1 MQNRANASVPP
12 QHLPVS
18 ARGLLVLC
26 LALLPCLTAPAA
38 DAPAAGPV
46 LASFAQGP
54 AKWQRREWSAAGTAQ
69 TSPLGTAPAPQGQ
82 GTWLRLPVTLP
93 AHNEFVAPVETSWQG
108 WQELVFR
115 MVLPE
120 GLPPRTVL
128 CLFTKDRD
136 HLWRQVRRLAPPP
149 RGALV
154 EITAPIGGPEAG
166 QTWTPSG
173 HERPWHPLTSS
184 SLVEYGISIEL
195 DTGATDRFEGD
206 ILLADVSLRRQGLV
220 HPENS
225 IRDLQISPRAPRVGT
240 RFEVTFRLGDDY
252 RDPFSAD
259 SVRVEAAITTPAGA
273 TETVRGFYY
282 EGFLY
287 HPQESDITRTLS
299 PYGAPAFKVRYVP
312 RVPGRHGVRVTATV
326 EGRTL
331 TPPPLEFVALPAD
344 ADYRGFVRRDPKYP
358 PYLMWDDGTHFWSQ
372 GLNVRSP
379 FDTRYM
385 QVVPYSRWRD
395 EGLALYDRLFARY
408 RENGVRVVEVWMSS
422 WWLALEWINDAPGF
436 HGVGYYNPYRAW
448 MLDHIL
454 EEAEKSGVYVILVLN
469 NHGKFGALNDT
480 EWARNPYNRSNGG
493 FLDSCEEYFT
503 NDRARAAFRQTCDY
517 IVARW
522 SASPHLLMWK
532 LFSEVDLTGTSYDFY
547 TQPQVAEWHREMGGY
562 LKQIDVYKHLTTT
575 HWMLSYQRINAAIAQ
590 LPEVDVLTTDAYYQG
605 GGTAQLLEMLRDGSR
620 FAAQQQKPLLITE
633 YGGSPHADS
642 MGNLVKQA
650 HLGLWTGFFNE
661 APSAPMFWWF
671 ALVDEKDLYG
681 FYAALDRFS
690 AGEDRRGLTPALRE
704 IAGKGITVSE
714 LRGPDRLLAWGFD
727 ASYYLADDENLS
739 PALHRDLVFE
749 TAALPP
755 GAYTV
760 EVWDVAAGGPC
771 ASHPI
776 TVADTTSPLQVAIP
790 PFSRDFAVK
799 ILPRQP

>member
-1 MQNRANASVPP
+1 MVLARLMQNRANASVPP

-69 TSPLGTAPAPQGQ
+69 TSPLGTAPAPGP
-82 GTWLRLPVTLP
+82 GNAAPPVTLP
-93 AHNEFVAPVETSWQG
+93 PTMSLCSGGDVLRAGRNCLPDGTRVCRQNRAVPVHH
-108 WQELVFR
+108 
-115 MVLPE
+115 
-120 GLPPRTVL
+120 
-128 CLFTKDRD
+128 DRSP
-136 HLWRQVRRLAPPP
+136 WRQVRRLALPP

-154 EITAPIGGPEAG
+154 EITAPSAARGR

-173 HERPWHPLTSS
+173 HEALAPVTSS
-184 SLVEYGISIEL
+184 SWWSTASASSWTRAPPTAGRYPPG
-195 DTGATDRFEGD
+195 RC
-206 ILLADVSLRRQGLV
+206 LLATPGTRPPRELRSAIAC
-220 HPENS
+220 P
-225 IRDLQISPRAPRVGT
+225 APR
-240 RFEVTFRLGDDY
+240 RAIASEVTFRLGDDY
-252 RDPFSAD
+252 RDPFSRQRQA
-259 SVRVEAAITTPAGA
+259 EAAITTPAGA

-547 TQPQVAEWHREMGGY
+547 TRPSGH
-562 LKQIDVYKHLTTT
+562 
-575 HWMLSYQRINAAIAQ
+575 
-590 LPEVDVLTTDAYYQG
+590 
-605 GGTAQLLEMLRDGSR
+605 GTGR
-620 FAAQQQKPLLITE
+620 
-633 YGGSPHADS
+633 
-642 MGNLVKQA
+642 
-650 HLGLWTGFFNE
+650 
-661 APSAPMFWWF
+661 
-671 ALVDEKDLYG
+671 
-681 FYAALDRFS
+681 
-690 AGEDRRGLTPALRE
+690 
-704 IAGKGITVSE
+704 
-714 LRGPDRLLAWGFD
+714 
-727 ASYYLADDENLS
+727 
-739 PALHRDLVFE
+739 
-749 TAALPP
+749 
-755 GAYTV
+755 
-760 EVWDVAAGGPC
+760 
-771 ASHPI
+771 
-776 TVADTTSPLQVAIP
+776 
-790 PFSRDFAVK
+790 
-799 ILPRQP
+799 